1 MLTETLKTMVASRR
15 LFSLRLTD
23 GSLVPVLHPEFIW
36 ITRNGKIAIVNA
48 EGSQARI
55 LDVEL
60 VMAPAT
66 IELAGKSA

>member
-1 MLTETLKTMVASRR
+1 
-15 LFSLRLTD
+15 
-23 GSLVPVLHPEFIW
+23 LVPVLHPEFIW

-60 VMAPAT
+60 VMALAT
-66 IELAGKSA
+66 SELAGKSA